1 MFFAIFLH
9 FLACSDESDSTN
21 KESTKVTSEKV
32 TSEKVVD
39 ETKNETA
46 KTVDQKNTTEE
57 KKALP
62 PKPKAKIGGT
72 PILSTPIVLGGIS
85 KSHITDVMNKNDS
98 AIQNCHE
105 KSKKT
110 KGKVLVKFSVNKDG
124 TVNKPLTEST
134 SLRDSTTEDCL
145 NKLISGF
152 QFDALERGSKAI
164 VRYPVIIN

>member
-1 MFFAIFLH
+1 MFFAFFLH

-21 KESTKVTSEKV
+21 KEATKVTSEKV
-32 TSEKVVD
+32 TNEI
-39 ETKNETA
+39 KNEVKKETA
-46 KTVDQKNTTEE
+46 KTVDKNKATEE

-85 KSHITDVMNKNDS
+85 KSHITDVMNKNDA
-98 AIQNCHE
+98 AIQNCHAQ
-105 KSKKT
+105 SKKT

-134 SLRDSTTEDCL
+134 SLRDSATEDCL
-145 NKLISGF
+145 NKLIAGF
-152 QFDALERGSKAI
+152 QFNALERGSKAI

>member
-21 KESTKVTSEKV
+21 KEAAKVTSEKV
-32 TSEKVVD
+32 TN
-39 ETKNETA
+39 ETKNEVKKETA
-46 KTVDQKNTTEE
+46 KTVDKATEE

-85 KSHITDVMNKNDS
+85 KSHITDVMNKNDA
-98 AIQNCHE
+98 AIQNCHAQ
-105 KSKKT
+105 SKKT

-145 NKLISGF
+145 NKLIAGF
-152 QFDALERGSKAI
+152 QFNALERGSKKLI

>member
-32 TSEKVVD
+32 VEK
-39 ETKNETA
+39 TKNDVKEETA
-46 KTVDQKNTTEE
+46 KTVEQKDTIKE
-57 KKALP
+57 KKVLS

-85 KSHITDVMNKNDS
+85 KSHITDIMNKNDA
-98 AIQNCHE
+98 AIQNCHAQ
-105 KSKKT
+105 SKKT

-145 NKLISGF
+145 NKLIAGF
-152 QFDALERGSKAI
+152 QFNALERGSKAI
-164 VRYPVIIN
+164 VRYPIIIN

>member
-21 KESTKVTSEKV
+21 KEATKVISEKV
-32 TSEKVVD
+32 EKD
-39 ETKNETA
+39 TKNETA
-46 KTVDQKNTTEE
+46 KTVDKATEE

-85 KSHITDVMNKNDS
+85 KSHITDVMNKNDA
-98 AIQNCHE
+98 AIQNCHAQ
-105 KSKKT
+105 SKKT
-110 KGKVLVKFSVNKDG
+110 KGKILVKFSVNKDG

-134 SLRDSTTEDCL
+134 SLRDSATEDCL
-145 NKLISGF
+145 NELIAGF
-152 QFDALERGSKAI
+152 QFNALERGSKAI

>member
-21 KESTKVTSEKV
+21 KEATKVISEKV
-32 TSEKVVD
+32 EKD
-39 ETKNETA
+39 TKNETA
-46 KTVDQKNTTEE
+46 KTVDKATEE

-85 KSHITDVMNKNDS
+85 KSHITDVMNKNDA
-98 AIQNCHE
+98 AIQNCHAQ
-105 KSKKT
+105 SKKT

-134 SLRDSTTEDCL
+134 SLRDSATEDCL
-145 NKLISGF
+145 NKLIAGF
-152 QFDALERGSKAI
+152 QFNALERGSKAI

>member
-21 KESTKVTSEKV
+21 KEATKVTSEKV
-32 TSEKVVD
+32 VK
-39 ETKNETA
+39 ETKKETA
-46 KTVDQKNTTEE
+46 KTEDKATEE

-85 KSHITDVMNKNDS
+85 KTHITDVMKKNDA
-98 AIQNCHE
+98 AIQNCHAQ
-105 KSKKT
+105 SKKT

-145 NKLISGF
+145 NKLIAGF
-152 QFDALERGSKAI
+152 QFNALERGSKAI

>member
-1 MFFAIFLH
+1 MFFAIFLL
-9 FLACSDESDSTN
+9 FTACSDESNSTE
-21 KESTKVTSEKV
+21 KETNPATTQEIKK
-32 TSEKVVD
+32 
-39 ETKNETA
+39 ETA
-46 KTVDQKNTTEE
+46 KAEKKDTTEE
-57 KKALP
+57 KKTLP

-152 QFDALERGSKAI
+152 QFNALERGSKAI

>member
-1 MFFAIFLH
+1 MFFAIFLN

-32 TSEKVVD
+32 VK
-39 ETKNETA
+39 ETKKETA
-46 KTVDQKNTTEE
+46 KTEDKATEE

-85 KSHITDVMNKNDS
+85 KNHITDIMNKNDS

-105 KSKKT
+105 KSKNT

-145 NKLISGF
+145 NKLIAGF
-152 QFDALERGSKAI
+152 QFNALERGSKAI
-164 VRYPVIIN
+164 VRYPIIIN